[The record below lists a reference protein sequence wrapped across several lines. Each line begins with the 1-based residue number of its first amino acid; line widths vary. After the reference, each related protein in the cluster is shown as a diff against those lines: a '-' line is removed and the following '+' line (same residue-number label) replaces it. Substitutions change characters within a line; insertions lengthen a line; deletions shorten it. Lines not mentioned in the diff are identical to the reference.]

1 MRGRQ
6 VTSLSK
12 LVQAS
17 LEKKAVTGTHGLFPE
32 HRPYM
37 PASFIAS
44 MQGFTIHRVIVAG
57 LWIYEKEAKKK

>member
-6 VTSLSK
+6 ITSLSQ

-17 LEKKAVTGTHGLFPE
+17 LERKAVTGTHGLL
-32 HRPYM
+32 HRPYI

-44 MQGFTIHRVIVAG
+44 MPGFTIHRVIVAG